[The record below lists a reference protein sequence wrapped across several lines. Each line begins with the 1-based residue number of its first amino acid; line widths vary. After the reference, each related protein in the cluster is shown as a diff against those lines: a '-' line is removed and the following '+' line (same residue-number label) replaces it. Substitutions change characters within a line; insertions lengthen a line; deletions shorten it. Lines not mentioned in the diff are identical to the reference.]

1 MRRKIKRRLFLMGMA
16 VAAGA
21 IGHAHAKGGKLGQ
34 GEHDYSAWSANQ
46 LSTLPFDPAP
56 AASTLS
62 DGLLGRFKA
71 MLGGLDYTVQGG
83 VGAPRRQ
90 GWGLQLFRP
99 EAVTGVS
106 DDPRLNGGQ
115 MGVALRINF

>member
-21 IGHAHAKGGKLGQ
+21 IGHAHAKGGKLGN
-34 GEHDYSAWSANQ
+34 GGHDYSAWSAGQ
-46 LSTLPFDPAP
+46 LSTLPFDPTP
-56 AASTLS
+56 AAALS

-71 MLGGLDYTVQGG
+71 MLGGLDYTVEGS

-99 EAVTGVS
+99 EALTGVS
-106 DDPRLNGGQ
+106 DDPRLNGRQ